1 MGSLA
6 RVSLVAGVDCS
17 TQNTKVVVT
26 DAETGEVV
34 REGRAPHPDVTEV
47 DARVWWQAW
56 EQASSGLLEGVE
68 AVAVGGQQHG
78 MVLVDEAG
86 TPVRDALLWNDN
98 RSAPQAAT
106 LIDELGGAQAW
117 ADATGLVPV
126 ASFTVTKLRWVAD
139 HEPDV
144 AGRAQGV
151 LLPHDWITHQLRGG
165 AGEPTT
171 DRGDASGTGYWS
183 AATGGYRP
191 DILRAAFGRELAVPR
206 VAGPAEQVGE
216 TPDGRVLAPGTG
228 DNMGAALGLDL
239 EPGDV
244 VVSLGTSGTVFAVS
258 DQPSADASGI
268 VAGFADATGRY
279 LPLVCTLNA
288 ARVVGAA
295 LELAGAGLDDLD
307 RLALSV
313 DDSEGLVL
321 LPFLDGERTP
331 PLPDATGVL
340 HGLTRR
346 NATPAHLVRAAVEG
360 MLCGL
365 ADAVSPLEACG
376 VTPRRIVLIGG
387 AARSEAV
394 RRIAAGLF
402 ALPVSVPEPAEYVAL
417 GAARQA
423 AWVLGQ
429 DDAPPHWKREAT
441 VVEPD
446 DGAADYHA
454 RVRSSYSAVLGAA
467 QPLLRPS
474 AG

>member
-1 MGSLA
+1 MT
-6 RVSLVAGVDCS
+6 LVAGVDCS
-17 TQNTKVVVT
+17 TQNTKVVVCDT
-26 DAETGEVV
+26 ETGAVV
-34 REGRAPHPDVTEV
+34 REGRAPHPDLTEV

-56 EQASSGLLEGVE
+56 EQASSGLLHDVR
-68 AVAVGGQQHG
+68 AVAVAGQQHG

-106 LIDELGGAQAW
+106 LTEELGGPQAW
-117 ADATGLVPV
+117 ADATGVVPV

-144 AGRAQGV
+144 ADRAQGV
-151 LLPHDWITHQLRGG
+151 LLPHDWLTHQLRGG

-183 AATGGYRP
+183 AAEGAYRP
-191 DILRAAFGRELAVPR
+191 EILHAAFGRQIAVPR
-206 VAGPAEQVGE
+206 VADPHEAVGE
-216 TPDGRVLAPGTG
+216 TPGGILLAPGTG

-258 DQPSADASGI
+258 DRPTADPSGI
-268 VAGFADATGRY
+268 VAGFADATGRF

-288 ARVVGAA
+288 ARVIGAA
-295 LELAGAGLDDLD
+295 LTMAGAGLDDLD

-313 DDSEGLVL
+313 DDSRGLVL

-331 PLPDATGVL
+331 ALPDATGLL
-340 HGLTRR
+340 HGLTRH
-346 NATPAHLVRAAVEG
+346 NATPAHLVRASVEG

-365 ADAVSPLEACG
+365 ADAVAPLEAAG

-387 AARSEAV
+387 AARSDAV

-402 ALPVSVPEPAEYVAL
+402 ALPVAVPEPAEYVAL

-423 AWVLGQ
+423 AWTLAQ
-429 DDAPPHWKREAT
+429 DDAPPRWKQGVA

-446 DGAADYHA
+446 PSSAAYYA
-454 RVRSSYSAVLGAA
+454 RVRAAYSSVLAGAL
-467 QPLLRPS
+467 PLLR
-474 AG
+474 G